1 MRSSSETR
9 YFKHLFDRCAEALAS
24 IFNDNKHADKVIE
37 YYFRNNKKW
46 GKRDRHFFAETIYEC
61 VRWWNQLAFLAL
73 GNDKPQSIEDHHR
86 IIAAFF
92 LKAKKD
98 LPEWYEKYHR
108 EIQNRLAIP
117 LAPHL
122 QFAVPEW
129 LYLRGQEELGEV
141 QWHKALNNLNT
152 PAKVVLRVNTLKISR
167 QEFIRECS
175 REDIQVDEQL
185 LPQAP
190 DAVVM
195 TQRKNIFA
203 SQLFQKGLC
212 EVQDSS
218 SQQVAPFLSPQ
229 PGDRVIDACA
239 GAGGKSLHIA
249 ALMENKGKII
259 SLDIHEWKLQ
269 ELQKRARRD
278 GVHCIETRA
287 ISSSKVIKRLKQT
300 ADSVLMDVPC
310 SGLGVLKR
318 NPDTKWKMTPQRLED
333 LHRLQKEIIHDYSQM
348 VKPGGYFVYS
358 TCSIFP
364 SENSGIVQ
372 DFLKN
377 NPQWNLVEDR
387 SLLPSD
393 DGDGFYMARLQHKS

>member
-24 IFNDNKHADKVIE
+24 IFNENKHADKVIE

-73 GNDKPQSIEDHHR
+73 GKTEPQSLEDIHR

-92 LKAKKD
+92 LKTEKD
-98 LPEWYEKYHR
+98 LPEWYEKYDR

-117 LAPHL
+117 LARHL

-129 LYLRGQEELGEV
+129 LYLRGKEELGEV
-141 QWHKALNNLNT
+141 QWHEALNHLNT

-167 QEFIRECS
+167 RDFLRECA
-175 REDIQVDEQL
+175 REEFHVDEKP

-287 ISSSKVIKRLKQT
+287 ITSSKVIKRLKQT

-318 NPDTKWKMTPQRLED
+318 NPDTKWKMSPQRLED

-372 DFLKN
+372 DFLKSQ
-377 NPQWNLVEDR
+377 PQWNLVEDR

-393 DGDGFYMARLQHKS
+393 DGDGFYMARLQHRI